1 VQDGHTAIVYLMSG
15 EARFSGERVHAARA
29 AIVFDRTG
37 DTIPVENARTEPL
50 EFLMLTGEPIA
61 EPMVRYGPFVMN
73 TPDEL
78 EQAFTDFQAG
88 KMGTIEPIY
97 S

>member
-1 VQDGHTAIVYLMSG
+1 
-15 EARFSGERVHAARA
+15 
-29 AIVFDRTG
+29 
-37 DTIPVENARTEPL
+37 
-50 EFLMLTGEPIA
+50 MLTGEPIE